1 MMIEIIPNDRIALNI
16 LICFE
21 IYSYQL
27 RTNTDNSAEKL
38 YMELTLLRT
47 LQNPVNWSVAPNKE
61 SITLPDSPA
70 RVESGITSS

>member
-1 MMIEIIPNDRIALNI
+1 MN
-16 LICFE
+16 
-21 IYSYQL
+21 
-27 RTNTDNSAEKL
+27 TNNSVAKQ

-47 LQNPVNWSVAPNKE
+47 LQYPVNWSVAPNKE